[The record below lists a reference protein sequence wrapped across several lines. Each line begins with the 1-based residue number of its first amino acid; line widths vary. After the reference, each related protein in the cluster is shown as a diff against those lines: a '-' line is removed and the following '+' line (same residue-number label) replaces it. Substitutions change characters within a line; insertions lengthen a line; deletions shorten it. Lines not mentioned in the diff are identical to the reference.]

1 MLYWRMLSQ
10 KRTDCNHFMHGI
22 YINCVMV
29 VMAINVTDSGHYEC
43 VVGVAVVLLWH
54 CSISAGLAASQ
65 QKFA

>member
-1 MLYWRMLSQ
+1 
-10 KRTDCNHFMHGI
+10 MHGI